1 MFVLRLAY
9 LALLNVALT
18 ATYRIVRRSRRLW
31 RFAARHYK
39 DRLNA
44 IGYLH
49 AYTTCAWAGYTVPA
63 YRKFL
68 SDQNYD
74 FALMDLTAF
83 PETSK
88 DNYVRPNS
96 VKSRCR
102 YGRMRGRGIF
112 VDESAGSSGRPYNW
126 VRSQREIDGIE
137 RNMAGYISLVY
148 PTNKLFTINAFSMG
162 AWATGTITGSAAGL
176 AGMVKSVGPDIDK
189 IVDTIAFFGPEPD
202 YLICGYPPF
211 LKHVMD
217 RLNAD
222 GFEWEHYRISAMVGG
237 EGMTEALRDYLE
249 QRFQTVRSVY
259 GATDLTLGIAGE
271 TALSVLVRK
280 ELWNNPSFRAEV
292 LGPEEHRIPMVFQYN
307 PLENFL
313 EVNAN
318 GEIVCTVTSSAAL
331 APKLRYNVG
340 DEGRIIGFEDLL
352 AAMRREP
359 LRERSALAAL
369 KAEEVRLPFLVLFGR
384 KDGTI
389 SFMGAN
395 LYPQDIEY
403 GLYAIQHANRI
414 RRFRLALIER
424 ENAEVRPTIHVEL
437 HEGVTLS
444 DDERRAFADECRVG
458 VIAHLAEASRDFAA
472 SLEEDPTSADIQI
485 VIHDSGT
492 GPFVGVQEGIK
503 NKYIAKES

>member
-1 MFVLRLAY
+1 MSAIRLIY
-9 LALLNVALT
+9 LTALNVALT
-18 ATYRIVRRSRRLW
+18 AAYRLVRRSRMLW
-31 RFAARHYK
+31 RFGAKHYK
-39 DRLNA
+39 DQLNA
-44 IGYLH
+44 LGRLH

-68 SDQNYD
+68 AEQDYR
-74 FALMDLTAF
+74 FALLDLEAF
-83 PETSK
+83 PETTK

-102 YGRMRGRGIF
+102 YGRMGGNGIF

-137 RNMAGYISLVY
+137 RNMAGYMSLVF
-148 PTNKLFTINAFSMG
+148 PSRKTFTINAFSMG

-176 AGMVKSVGPDIDK
+176 AGMVKSVGPDLEK

-217 RLNAD
+217 RLDAD
-222 GFEWEHYRISAMVGG
+222 GFAWDQYRISAMVGG

-249 QRFQTVRSVY
+249 TRFTKVRSVY

-280 ELWNNPSFRAEV
+280 TMWNDPTFRAAA
-292 LGPEEHRIPMVFQYN
+292 LGPEEGRVPMVFQYN
-307 PLENFL
+307 PLENYL
-313 EVNAN
+313 EVNAH
-318 GEIVCTVTSSAAL
+318 GELVCTVTSSAAL

-340 DEGRIIGFEDLL
+340 DEGRIIPFEDLL
-352 AAMRREP
+352 AALRTDP
-359 LRERSALAAL
+359 ARERAALAAL

-403 GLYAIQHANRI
+403 GLYAIERANHI
-414 RRFRLALIER
+414 RRFQLALVETGP
-424 ENAEVRPTIHVEL
+424 AEVRPTIHIEL
-437 HEGVTLS
+437 HVDVVLTAEDHAGFV
-444 DDERRAFADECRVG
+444 DECRAG
-458 VIAHLAEASRDFAA
+458 VIAHLSEASRDFAA
-472 SLEEDPTSADIQI
+472 SLEEDPASADIRI
-485 VIHDSGT
+485 ELHPAGS
-492 GPFVGVQEGIK
+492 GPFTGMGEGIK
-503 NKYIAKES
+503 NKYLSKDT